1 VIDSNSLSRY
11 LLPDRRSGRV
21 FLKIFPVARLMLGAI
36 VVGVTR
42 YGDQRAEPAPVE
54 GVAQTLLD
62 FPRTHPTFDQFRD
75 LNTQGNEMVRIDAG
89 REGSRIVASDKLQD
103 KSSREY
109 FERAVE
115 LPKGRVI
122 VLPVEFNKERGAI
135 DQAIAG

>member
-1 VIDSNSLSRY
+1 
-11 LLPDRRSGRV
+11 
-21 FLKIFPVARLMLGAI
+21 MLGAI

-135 DQAIAG
+135 